1 MKILKKVLT
10 IIIILILIIII
21 FLKIIYSKQTV
32 SILGYHD
39 FIKTDDRIKN
49 NITDNLIMDIEK
61 FEKQMKYLYEHNY
74 KTLTLE
80 EFYCFH
86 QGKCKIPRKS
96 VLITMDD
103 GYQSNYDLA
112 FPILKKYNL
121 NAVVFYLGI
130 NEEGANPLYMTKKT
144 IKRIKKEYPNIEV
157 ASHSYNLHIRGS
169 INQDKQDIINDIELM
184 KQVID
189 TQYYAYPFGA
199 HNETMIK
206 ALQEKGYK
214 MAFTFGPNQEHR
226 KASKQDDIY
235 KIPRLNISNDMPLWK
250 FIIRINMP
258 K

>member
-1 MKILKKVLT
+1 MKKLKKVLI
-10 IIIILILIIII
+10 IIIILILTIII
-21 FLKIIYSKQTV
+21 FLGIIYAKQTV
-32 SILGYHD
+32 SILGYHA
-39 FIKTDDRIKN
+39 FINAEDRYKN
-49 NITDNLIMDIEK
+49 NVTDNLIMDIEK
-61 FEKQMKYLYEHNY
+61 FEEQMKYLHDHNY
-74 KTLTLE
+74 KTLTLD

-130 NEEGANPLYMTKKT
+130 NENGGNSTYMTKDT
-144 IKRIKKEYPNIEV
+144 IEKIEKIYPNIEV

-169 INQDKQDIINDIELM
+169 INQKKEDIIKDIELM
-184 KQVID
+184 QKLVKSE
-189 TQYYAYPFGA
+189 YYAYPFGE
-199 HNETMIK
+199 HNNTMIQ

-214 MAFTFGPNQEHR
+214 MAFTFGPDKEHR
-226 KASKQDDIY
+226 KASKQDNIY
-235 KIPRLNISNDMPLWK
+235 KIPRLNISNDMPFWK
-250 FIIRINMP
+250 FIIRIKMP